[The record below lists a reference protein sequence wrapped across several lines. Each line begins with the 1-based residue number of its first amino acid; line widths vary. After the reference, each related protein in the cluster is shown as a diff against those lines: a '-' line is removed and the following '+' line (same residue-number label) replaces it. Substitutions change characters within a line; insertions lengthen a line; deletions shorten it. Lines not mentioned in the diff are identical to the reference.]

1 MGEQE
6 LMRVIVADIES
17 LDVIHEQINA
27 LLGQIADTIMNNKYI
42 LVDQGRWISGLRL
55 IQQMKKIEV
64 MNTQKRE
71 TLDKIKV
78 LITIT

>member
-27 LLGQIADTIMNNKYI
+27 LLGQIADTIMNNKYK